1 MSEMLCLNHICVS
14 YGSRQI
20 LHGIDLS
27 LQPGEFCAL
36 LGLNGS
42 GKSTLLHGL
51 CGFLPMAGQ
60 VQVNQLHTNARKK
73 ARSASVLPAP
83 NAQFSRWAHHIG
95 RRTHGV

>member
-20 LHGIDLS
+20 LHGINLS

-51 CGFLPMAGQ
+51 CGFLPMTGQ
-60 VQVNQLHTNARKK
+60 VQVNESIAHECTKK
-73 ARSASVLPAP
+73 SAHSFCPSCPKRPV
-83 NAQFSRWAHHIG
+83 
-95 RRTHGV
+95 

>member
-42 GKSTLLHGL
+42 GKSTLSMVCAAFCLWRGK
-51 CGFLPMAGQ
+51 C
-60 VQVNQLHTNARKK
+60 R
-73 ARSASVLPAP
+73 
-83 NAQFSRWAHHIG
+83 
-95 RRTHGV
+95 

>member
-36 LGLNGS
+36 LGSMAAARALCS
-42 GKSTLLHGL
+42 MVCAAFCLWRGK
-51 CGFLPMAGQ
+51 C
-60 VQVNQLHTNARKK
+60 R
-73 ARSASVLPAP
+73 
-83 NAQFSRWAHHIG
+83 
-95 RRTHGV
+95 

>member
-42 GKSTLLHGL
+42 GKSTLLHL
-51 CGFLPMAGQ
+51 LDRLYDLPEGSG
-60 VQVNQLHTNARKK
+60 TITIG
-73 ARSASVLPAP
+73 AP
-83 NAQFSRWAHHIG
+83 
-95 RRTHGV
+95 

>member
-42 GKSTLLHGL
+42 GKQPHPGGNNGRPEQIR
-51 CGFLPMAGQ
+51 CDNRCRLPR
-60 VQVNQLHTNARKK
+60 N
-73 ARSASVLPAP
+73 
-83 NAQFSRWAHHIG
+83 
-95 RRTHGV
+95 

>member
-42 GKSTLLHGL
+42 GKSTLVDLE
-51 CGFLPMAGQ
+51 C
-60 VQVNQLHTNARKK
+60 TKK
-73 ARSASVLPAP
+73 SAHSFCPSCPKRPV
-83 NAQFSRWAHHIG
+83 
-95 RRTHGV
+95 